1 MRPRLRTR
9 VLNAYRALRALPP
22 LVEGNPWANPTHPG
36 DRWYHLEGEYPLRP
50 GERRGTHPRTGE
62 EVIYRLTPV
71 THDLDATD
79 PRSAHQ
85 RLGETPLFAP
95 GVLTPENSLESLRER
110 LEVQGGTVPK
120 PGDHTYLPR
129 DLARGVTT
137 HWDHRPVD
145 PETLAIWES
154 QQHRRLPPGRRGPGQ

>member
-62 EVIYRLTPV
+62 EVIY
-71 THDLDATD
+71 
-79 PRSAHQ
+79 
-85 RLGETPLFAP
+85 
-95 GVLTPENSLESLRER
+95 
-110 LEVQGGTVPK
+110 
-120 PGDHTYLPR
+120 LPR